1 MLPVSRATMSTTDQL
16 DHSAHPGG
24 VIAAIDI
31 GTNSIR
37 MAVAQVLPDGR
48 VDVLEQL
55 RRAARLG
62 QDTFGQGRLDE
73 EAMRAA
79 VAILRDYR
87 RQLDLYDVRGIRAV
101 ATSAIRE
108 ARNAD
113 MFIDR
118 VFMATGFDVEVIET
132 AEESR
137 LKVYAV
143 RHKAGSRVKLSRF
156 RTLVGEV
163 GGGSTELTILSKG
176 HIVASQSLPL
186 GSIRLQ
192 EMLVT
197 THETPERS
205 AEILAQHVDNALT
218 SAGASLKLGKIK
230 KFVAIGGDVRFA
242 AEQVGQPTDEA
253 ELVTL
258 DRDRLDELIDRCHH
272 HTPEDLI
279 NRFGLNFADAET
291 LVPALLVYQ
300 ALMHATGLKEMIVSP
315 VTMRDGLLLDLAL
328 RVTGQEDETLAVGVM
343 HSAETI
349 AEKYGVDPKHSAN
362 VARLALRLFDQ
373 LQAEHGLGRRQR
385 LLLQAAAM
393 LHEVGRFIHT
403 RAHHKHGYYIIA
415 NTEIFGLS
423 REERE
428 IVALVA
434 RYHRRSC
441 PKNSHLEYTA
451 LPRPMRMVVCKL
463 AALLRLADALDRG
476 HAQQVRELTCHPGDG
491 ELVIRVEGVAD
502 LTLERR
508 GLDAK
513 GDLFADIFGLK
524 IRLEEAPASLGDQRR
539 AEAVQ

>member
-258 DRDRLDELIDRCHH
+258 DRDRLDELVDRCHH

-328 RVTGQEDETLAVGVM
+328 RVTGQED
-343 HSAETI
+343 
-349 AEKYGVDPKHSAN
+349 
-362 VARLALRLFDQ
+362 
-373 LQAEHGLGRRQR
+373 
-385 LLLQAAAM
+385 
-393 LHEVGRFIHT
+393 
-403 RAHHKHGYYIIA
+403 
-415 NTEIFGLS
+415 
-423 REERE
+423 
-428 IVALVA
+428 
-434 RYHRRSC
+434 
-441 PKNSHLEYTA
+441 
-451 LPRPMRMVVCKL
+451 
-463 AALLRLADALDRG
+463 
-476 HAQQVRELTCHPGDG
+476 
-491 ELVIRVEGVAD
+491 
-502 LTLERR
+502 
-508 GLDAK
+508 
-513 GDLFADIFGLK
+513 
-524 IRLEEAPASLGDQRR
+524 
-539 AEAVQ
+539 